1 MTARSGALSRDPE
14 TISCASLSQCRE
26 IATDTC
32 RFSALFFWGKRRIPM
47 GDPMRV
53 CGSKLWRAMLALAL
67 ATPLHHAAA
76 EVQGGPPMA
85 ERRPTTVVNH
95 GIIRTDEYGWLRTA
109 RPEEVLERP
118 ELLESAIRAHLE
130 AESRYARRMLAPNR
144 PLERQLVSEMR
155 GRMSPRD
162 ASVEQP
168 WGEWEYYTRYVPGA
182 QRKLHCRRPR
192 GGGEEQILLD
202 ENALARGRTAYS
214 VQVVAVSPD
223 QKLLAYTV
231 DVDGSERHVLYV
243 RDLATGRDLPDKV
256 AEVRGSV
263 VWSQDSQ
270 WLFYVGRDPV
280 KWGQKVFR
288 HRLGTP
294 VEEDAL
300 VFEEQEEGFGVSLR
314 VTLSDQFLV
323 IEAGDFSTADIRLV
337 RMSDPTSKPHLVLK
351 RKRGEKSWATNVGE
365 RIILLTNAD
374 NAKDWKIAEKSATAS
389 AGAPLQEIVPH
400 RPGRVIEDMVAFRRH
415 LAWLERDRERGIQ
428 RIMVRRWSDGQEHA
442 IEFGEAPGS
451 VELLAGLEQDT
462 TTLRFTYQSM
472 AQPKQVF
479 DYDMET
485 RERRLLKEDEIPSG
499 YDPSL
504 YVTRRILA
512 PAQDGTQVPVTVLY
526 RTDTKLDGTA
536 PLWLYGYGAYG
547 DTESPDFGT
556 ERLSL
561 VDRGFVY
568 AIAHVRGGGEK
579 GDAWHEGGRLANKTN
594 TFTDF
599 IAVAEHLVHMGFTR
613 PGRIA
618 ASGASAGGLLVGAVA
633 NMRPDL
639 FGAIYAEVPF
649 VDPLNTMLDRTL
661 PLTESSFSEFGNPG
675 GSLTDFLNIRSY
687 SPYDN
692 VRAQAYPPT
701 LIFQSLNDA
710 RVPYWEAAKWAAR
723 LRRLKTD
730 NNPVILYMK
739 MQGGHGGGSGRFDAL
754 EDYARAYA
762 FALRTLLPSAEGQ
775 AAGAPSE
782 AKRMKAPR

>member
-1 MTARSGALSRDPE
+1 
-14 TISCASLSQCRE
+14 
-26 IATDTC
+26 
-32 RFSALFFWGKRRIPM
+32 
-47 GDPMRV
+47 MRV
-53 CGSKLWRAMLALAL
+53 CGSKLWRTVLPLAIAMSVQQS
-67 ATPLHHAAA
+67 AAQ
-76 EVQGGPPMA
+76 VQGGPPMA
-85 ERRPTTVVNH
+85 ERRPVTVVNH
-95 GIIRTDEYGWLRTA
+95 GIARTDEYAWLRTA
-109 RPEEVLERP
+109 RPDEILERP
-118 ELLESAIRAHLE
+118 EVLESAIRAHLE
-130 AESRYARRMLAPNR
+130 AENRYARRMLAPNR
-144 PLERQLVSEMR
+144 ALERQLIAEMR
-155 GRMSPRD
+155 GRMSPQD

-192 GGGEEQILLD
+192 GGGEEQVLLD
-202 ENALARGRTAYS
+202 ENALARGRSAFS
-214 VQVVAVSPD
+214 VQAVAVSPD
-223 QKLLAYTV
+223 HKLLAYTV
-231 DVDGSERHVLYV
+231 DTDGSERHVLWV
-243 RDLATGRDLPDKV
+243 RDLETGRDLPDKV

-263 VWSQDSQ
+263 VWSQDSK

-280 KWGQKVFR
+280 KWGQKVYR
-288 HRLGTP
+288 HKLGTP
-294 VEEDAL
+294 VEEDGL
-300 VFEEQEEGFGVSLR
+300 VFEEQEEGFGVALR
-314 VTLSDQFLV
+314 GTLSDQFLV
-323 IEAGDFSTADIRLV
+323 IESGDFATADIRLV
-337 RMSDPTSKPHLVLK
+337 RLSDPTSRPHLVVE

-365 RIILLTNAD
+365 RVILLTNAD
-374 NAKDWKIAEKSATAS
+374 NAKDWKIAEKSATDPAS
-389 AGAPLQEIVPH
+389 APMQEIVPH
-400 RPGRVIEDMVAFRRH
+400 RPGRVIEDMVAFRSH
-415 LAWLERDRERGIQ
+415 LVWLERDRERGTQ
-428 RIMVRRWSDGQEHA
+428 RIVVRRWADGVEHTIA
-442 IEFGEAPGS
+442 FGDAPGN
-451 VELLAGLEQDT
+451 VELVAGLEQDT
-462 TTLRFTYQSM
+462 SILRFTYQTM
-472 AQPKQVF
+472 AQPRQVF

-485 RERRLLKEDEIPSG
+485 RERRLRKEDEIPSG

-504 YVTRRILA
+504 YVSRRLLA
-512 PAQDGTQVPVTVLY
+512 PAWDGAQVPVTVLY
-526 RTDTKLDGTA
+526 RADTKLDGSA

-547 DTESPDFGT
+547 DTEYPDFGT

-599 IAVAEHLVHMGFTR
+599 IAVAEHLVRMDFTR
-613 PGRIA
+613 PGRIV

-661 PLTESSFSEFGNPG
+661 PLTEASFSEFGNPG
-675 GSLTDFLNIRSY
+675 GSLSDFLNIQSY

-730 NNPVILYMK
+730 DNPVILYLK
-739 MQGGHGGGSGRFDAL
+739 MQGGHNGGSGRYDAL

-762 FALRTLLPSAEGQ
+762 FALRTLMPRGET
-775 AAGAPSE
+775 AAPVAGEP
-782 AKRMKAPR
+782 RRVKAPK